1 MVDQCSVEMLA
12 FSFAS
17 RSFAYKRLAQ
27 GLSRSVSA
35 FLRFM
40 REYLDPFVKADQCAQ
55 YVDDIGIAANNDTE
69 LTRNIRGILQC
80 IRKAGLKLTIE
91 KCHFGVRRVEF
102 LGKTISSKGVSPQV
116 HKIQNF
122 LKKLRFPK
130 SKKVLQLYL
139 GFVNYYKNYIPRMA
153 EKLNPLY
160 KLLKAEVPINITS
173 ELKDTFDSVNKAL
186 SDACEL
192 ALKQPIPRNQLVLI
206 TDASFKGAGYALMIN
221 DNPDQNNQSK
231 RKTYAP
237 VAFGSKVFS
246 PAQLKMSIYSNEFLA
261 IYMAFLKFA
270 YTLWET
276 TKPTIVL
283 TDNKP
288 VTRFFRTKAIPP
300 SVRNACDYV
309 LQFNFKIAHIAG
321 SVNTAADFH
330 SRLQLKIA
338 ERIRLKIRKDVQ
350 TTPIKVTTTS
360 SDVADE
366 EEFFFTHTDDQDET
380 EEQSGPSC
388 EESDTQNTWPTTR

>member
-17 RSFAYKRLAQ
+17 RTFAYKRLAQ

-80 IRKAGLKLTIE
+80 IRKAELKLTIE

-102 LGKTISSKGVSPQV
+102 LGRTISSEGVSPQAQ
-116 HKIQNF
+116 KIQNF
-122 LKKLRFPK
+122 LNKLRFPK
-130 SKKVLQLYL
+130 SKKVLQRYL

-192 ALKQPIPRNQLVLI
+192 ALKQPIPRNQLVVM

-221 DNPDQNNQSK
+221 DNPDQNSQSK

-237 VAFGSKVFS
+237 VAFGSKIFS
-246 PAQLKMSIYSNEFLA
+246 PAQLKMSTYSNEFLA

-276 TKPTIVL
+276 IVL

-300 SVRNACDYV
+300 SLRNACDYV

-360 SDVADE
+360 SDVAGE
-366 EEFFFTHTDDQDET
+366 EEFFFTHTDYQDET
-380 EEQSGPSC
+380 EEQSGPSF
-388 EESDTQNTWPTTR
+388 EESDT